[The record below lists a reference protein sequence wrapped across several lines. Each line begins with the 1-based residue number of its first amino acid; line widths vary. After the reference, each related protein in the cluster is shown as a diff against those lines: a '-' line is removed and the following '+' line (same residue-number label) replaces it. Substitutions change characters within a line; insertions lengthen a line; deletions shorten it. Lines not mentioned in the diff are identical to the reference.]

1 MSEMLANRYFLS
13 GRCAEAAAEFEKL
26 LKTHPPRVAVKRRLV
41 ICYTMTSRLRD
52 ALELAADIM
61 REDPDAAAQGD
72 PQIDGFSCKQAR
84 NQLRERAKDLTPGA
98 YHTSLGLLQLFCDE
112 QKALDELVQALEL
125 VPRFHEVHRLKTLVK
140 RHLEAGHV

>member
-13 GRCAEAAAEFEKL
+13 GRYPEAAAEFEKL
-26 LKTHPPRVAVKRRLV
+26 LEAHPPRVVVRRRLV
-41 ICYTMTSRLRD
+41 ICYTMTGRLRD
-52 ALELAADIM
+52 ALELAVDIM

-72 PQIDGFSCKQAR
+72 PEIDGASCKHAR

-98 YHTSLGLLQLFCDE
+98 YHTSLGLLHLFCDE
-112 QKALDELVQALEL
+112 TRALEELTQALEI